1 MLVNGY
7 QYQVGGSLTNDAASY
22 IVRSA
27 DTELYAAIK
36 AGEFCYVLT
45 SRQMGKSSLMVRTS
59 HQLQQD
65 GDRCAILDMSGIG
78 SDNLSPDQ
86 WYKSIAALVWERFEL
101 GSLSA
106 FREGWKALAS
116 FSSPQRLGRFI
127 DALLLTHFP
136 NDNLVIFLDEIDT
149 TLGLAF
155 SVDDFFAFI
164 RACYN
169 KRAYRPEYNRLS
181 FVLLGV
187 ASPSDLIQDRQK
199 TPFNIGRAID
209 LQGFQIEEAQP
220 LAQGLAGHINEPA
233 AVLAA
238 ILDWTGG
245 QPFLTQKLCFLVRSL
260 PGEVSSG
267 EISSGEILSSPQP
280 KEASGVRPFPED
292 PAAWVAGLVRTRL
305 IENWETQDE
314 PEHLRTIR
322 DRIDLNGPRA
332 GRMLAIYQQ
341 LLMSSLPVAVDNSR
355 EQTELLLSGLVIK
368 RQGLLSVKNNIYV
381 EAFNLDWVKVRLQQL
396 RPYSQTF
403 EAWIDSGEKDESRL
417 LRGNALQDAKDWS
430 RGKSL
435 SDADYRFLANSETI
449 DRKALQQALEIAR
462 AKEITVR
469 QNEEKRNIRLQ
480 RGLLIVMGVVL
491 AGLTGFI
498 GVSRQQN
505 RELALREVSAIATT
519 SGALLSAEKDL
530 EALVAA
536 IEATEQLK
544 AVGLSFDSSFGS
556 SFGSSLGSDSQGE
569 PATPEQKIAQQVH
582 TALRRAVYQ
591 TNQYNALSGHGG
603 TIRTLAFSP
612 DGSAIASASEDNTA
626 KLWKPDGTLITTLTG
641 HSAPLVTVMFSAD
654 GQQLL
659 TTSEDNTVKLW
670 QIDGTPIATLVGHTG
685 PVWAADFSPDGQT
698 IVTSS
703 GDKTL
708 KLWQPDGT
716 LISTLTEQPSA
727 IFEAEF
733 SPDGQMIVIANASNT
748 VEIWQVD
755 GTLVTSL
762 GSQKSRVSALE
773 FSADGSYLAT
783 ASENG
788 IVKLWDTDWDTE
800 GDIRRE
806 PNRKLISTIAAHD
819 SAISGLDISPDGQ
832 QLATSSSDTTVK
844 LWNKDGTLINT
855 YSGHDAEVYDV
866 RFSPDGKTLAS
877 AGIEPKIRLW
887 RVNHPLATMLSGH
900 LSAVVG
906 VDFSPDGQLLATSS
920 TDNTVKLW
928 RRNGQL
934 IETIREH
941 SAGVRKSIFSPD
953 GQRLVTAS
961 EDGLVKMWQWN
972 GSDHTLMAALTG
984 EQGGIWGAAFSP
996 DSELLATS
1004 GIDGKVQLWT
1014 ANGSL
1019 VRTLRGHSAPVWDV
1033 AFSADGKRLATV
1045 SSDNQAKIWRRDGT
1059 ELVSLTGNGAPFF
1072 GVAFSPDNKTLATT
1086 SSDTTVTLW
1095 DIDFLT
1101 NRADQSDAKDP
1112 DQAIL
1117 STQLTGH
1124 ASAVFDV
1131 KYSPDGQILATVS
1144 GDNSLRL
1151 WGADGSTQAIFE
1163 KHRGAISNVA
1173 FSPDGQTI
1181 ATASDDKTVLLWDL
1195 EQIRQLDLL
1204 TYSCDWVS
1212 DYLRTN
1218 IDLEDEVRSL
1228 CQEIN

>member
-1 MLVNGY
+1 MNGY
-7 QYQVGGSLTNDAASY
+7 QYQVGGSLTSDAASY

-45 SRQMGKSSLMVRTS
+45 SRQMGKSSLMVKAS
-59 HQLQQD
+59 HQLQGE
-65 GDRCAILDMSGIG
+65 GDRCAVVDMSAIG

-86 WYKSIAALVWERFEL
+86 WYKSIAALLWDRFEL
-101 GSLSA
+101 GSLA
-106 FREGWKALAS
+106 TFKAEWQVLAS
-116 FSSPQRLGRFI
+116 LSAPQRLGRFI
-127 DALLLTHFP
+127 DGLLLRHFP
-136 NDNLVIFLDEIDT
+136 NDNLVVFIDEIDA

-155 SVDDFFAFI
+155 SVDDFFALI

-169 KRAYRPEYNRLS
+169 QRAYQAEYNRLT

-187 ASPSDLIQDRQK
+187 ASPSDLIQNRQK
-199 TPFNIGRAID
+199 TPFNIGQSID
-209 LQGFQIEEAQP
+209 LQGFSAEEAQP
-220 LAQGLAGHINEPA
+220 LTQGLLGHVNDPV
-233 AVLAA
+233 AVLTE
-238 ILDWTGG
+238 ILEWTGG
-245 QPFLTQKLCFLVRSL
+245 QPFLTQKVCSLVRSF
-260 PGEVSSG
+260 SG
-267 EISSGEILSSPQP
+267 ETLPSGQA
-280 KEASGVRPFPED
+280 KDDSGVRGSQD
-292 PAAWVAGLVRTRL
+292 DSAAWVASLVRTQL

-314 PEHLRTIR
+314 PEHLRTLR
-322 DRIDLNGPRA
+322 DRIDLNGPRT

-341 LLMSSLPVAVDNSR
+341 LLTSSSPVAVDDSR
-355 EQTELLLSGLVIK
+355 EQTELLLSGLVI
-368 RQGLLSVKNNIYV
+368 RQQGSLYVKNKIYV
-381 EAFNLDWVKVRLQQL
+381 EVFNLHWVKVRLQQL

-403 EAWIDSGEKDESRL
+403 EAWIEAGEKDESRL
-417 LRGNALQDAKDWS
+417 LRGNALQDAKAWS
-430 RGKSL
+430 QGKSL
-435 SDADYRFLANSETI
+435 SDADYRFFASSEAL
-449 DRKALQQALEIAR
+449 DRRAVHQALEVAR
-462 AKEITVR
+462 AKEITAR
-469 QNEEKRNIRLQ
+469 QKEEKKNTRLQ
-480 RGLLIVMGVVL
+480 RGLLVVMGVAL
-491 AGLTGFI
+491 AGLAGFTGVI
-498 GVSRQQN
+498 RQQN
-505 RELALREVSAIATT
+505 RELALREVGAIATT
-519 SGALLSAEKDL
+519 SEALLSAEKDL
-530 EALVAA
+530 EALVTA
-536 IEATEQLK
+536 IEATENLK
-544 AVGLSFDSSFGS
+544 ALGIPFNGSFDGALNNKIQ
-556 SFGSSLGSDSQGE
+556 GDSN
-569 PATPEQKIAQQVH
+569 TPEQDIAQQVH

-591 TNQYNALSGHGG
+591 TNQYNAFSGHDG

-612 DGSAIASASEDNTA
+612 DGGAIASASEDNTA

-641 HSAPLVTVMFSAD
+641 HAAPLVTVMFSAD

-670 QIDGTPIATLVGHTG
+670 QIDGTLIATLVGHTG

-708 KLWQPDGT
+708 KLWQPDGS
-716 LISTLTEQPSA
+716 LITTLTEQPSA

-733 SPDGQMIVIANASNT
+733 SPNGQMIATANASNT
-748 VEIWQVD
+748 VEIWQLD
-755 GTLVTSL
+755 GTLVASL
-762 GSQKSRVSALE
+762 GNQESRVSALE

-788 IVKLWDTDWDTE
+788 IVKLWDTDWDAE
-800 GDIRRE
+800 GDNRRDT
-806 PNRKLISTIAAHD
+806 NSKLISTIAAHG
-819 SAISGLDISPDGQ
+819 SAISGLDISPNGQ

-844 LWNKDGTLINT
+844 LWNTDGTLINT
-855 YSGHDAEVYDV
+855 YLGHDAEVYDV

-877 AGIEPKIRLW
+877 AGIEPVIRLW
-887 RVNHPLATMLSGH
+887 RVTHPLATMLSGH
-900 LSAVVG
+900 LSAVVD
-906 VDFSPDGQLLATSS
+906 VDFSPDSQLLATSS

-934 IETIREH
+934 IETIRAH

-961 EDGLVKMWQWN
+961 EDGTVKMWQRN
-972 GSDHTLMAALTG
+972 NPTLSPGHTLMATLTG

-1004 GIDGKVQLWT
+1004 GIDGRVQLWNE
-1014 ANGSL
+1014 NGNL
-1019 VRTLRGHSAPVWDV
+1019 VRTLSGHSAPVWNV

-1059 ELVSLTGNGAPFF
+1059 ELVAITGSGAPFF

-1086 SSDTTVTLW
+1086 SSDTDVTLW
-1095 DIDFLT
+1095 DIGSLT
-1101 NRADQSDAKDP
+1101 NLTEKNEVKD
-1112 DQAIL
+1112 DSVIL

-1124 ASAVFDV
+1124 ISAVFDV
-1131 KYSPDGQILATVS
+1131 KYSPDGQLFATVS

-1151 WGADGSTQAIFE
+1151 WGANGSTQAVFE
-1163 KHRGAISNVA
+1163 KHKAAVSDVA
-1173 FSPDGQTI
+1173 FSPDGQLI

-1218 IDLEDEVRSL
+1218 IDLEDERRSL
-1228 CQEIN
+1228 CQDIN